1 MTDDVTMRLDGDDNY
16 WPADSAVEAS
26 GWYFTGLRGENLD
39 SVIRPDSGEPAREF
53 LGRLKRLGF
62 EPAAYGNATF
72 THDGQ
77 HRQVQAV
84 SEENGRSRTEHMT
97 ATPTAHGCGRWNGNG
112 NHPPC
117 NR

>member
-1 MTDDVTMRLDGDDNY
+1 MNDNY

-26 GWYFTGLRGENLD
+26 GWYFTGLRG
-39 SVIRPDSGEPAREF
+39 GELGLGHNARIPANRHGEF

-84 SEENGRSRTEHMT
+84 SEENGTEPYRAHDGD
-97 ATPTAHGCGRWNGNG
+97 ATAHGCGRWNGNG